1 MNTKILQKMDKN
13 YVWHPFTQMQEWD
26 EDDILIIKKGKGS
39 YLTSTDGKRYLD
51 AISSLWVTVHGHNHP
66 FINKAIKEQ
75 LKQIE
80 HSTLLGFSNI
90 PSIKLAKKLV
100 EITPI
105 GLNKVFY
112 SDSGS
117 TSVEIALKMAFQY
130 WSLKGEQR
138 PYFVKFKDTYHGD
151 TIGSVSMGGMK
162 IFHDI
167 FGPLLFKTFEVP
179 WPHTYWRKKGL
190 NKLEFKKHSL
200 SILENTLKKHHKKI
214 SALITEPLIQG
225 ASGMSLAP
233 KGFLKSVA
241 KICKKFG
248 ILLIVDEV
256 ATGFGRTGTMFAC
269 EQENVS
275 PDILCTA
282 KGLTGGYLP
291 LAATLTKDTIYNQ
304 FLGDYKEFRTF
315 FHGHTYTGNPL
326 ACAAALANLA
336 LFKKEQTL
344 KKMSSKIKFLTD
356 LLTEIKTLKHVGD
369 VRQCGFMT
377 GIELIK
383 NKKQQKAFPL
393 TDQIGIKV
401 CRYARDKGVILRPL
415 GNVIVL
421 MPPLSISR
429 KDLKFLIKIVK
440 QSIIE
445 IIEN

>member
-1 MNTKILQKMDKN
+1 MNTKELRKLDKSH
-13 YVWHPFTQMQEWD
+13 VWHPFTQMQEWY
-26 EDDILIIKKGKGS
+26 EDDILVIEKGEGS
-39 YLTSTDGKRYLD
+39 YLTSTDGNRYLD

-66 FINKAIKEQ
+66 FINKAIREQ
-75 LKQIE
+75 LKLID
-80 HSTLLGFSNI
+80 HSTLLGFSNSPAI
-90 PSIKLAKKLV
+90 RLAKKLV
-100 EITPI
+100 DITPM

-130 WSLKGEQR
+130 WFLKGEQR
-138 PYFVKFKDTYHGD
+138 PYFVKFTDTYHGD
-151 TIGSVSMGGMK
+151 TLGSVSVGGMQV
-162 IFHDI
+162 FHDI
-167 FGPLLFKTFEVP
+167 FGPLLFKTFEIP

-190 NKLEFKKHSL
+190 NQSEFKKYSL
-200 SILENTLKKHHKKI
+200 ARLEDTLKKNSHKI

-225 ASGMSLAP
+225 ASGMSVAP
-233 KGFLKSVA
+233 KGFLKDVA
-241 KICKKFG
+241 KLCKKFG

-291 LAATLTKDTIYNQ
+291 LAATLATDNIYNQ
-304 FLGDYKEFRTF
+304 FLGEYKEFKTF

-326 ACAAALANLA
+326 ACAAALANIS
-336 LFKKEQTL
+336 LFKKEKTL
-344 KKMSSKIKFLTD
+344 NKMPKKILFLTR
-356 LLTEIKTLKHVGD
+356 LLAEIKELTHVGD
-369 VRQCGFMT
+369 VRQCGFMI

-383 NKKQQKAFPL
+383 DKKKQKAFL
-393 TDQIGIKV
+393 VTDKMGIKV

-429 KDLKFLIKIVK
+429 KDLKFLIKVVK
-440 QSIIE
+440 QSIIAV
-445 IIEN
+445 IIS